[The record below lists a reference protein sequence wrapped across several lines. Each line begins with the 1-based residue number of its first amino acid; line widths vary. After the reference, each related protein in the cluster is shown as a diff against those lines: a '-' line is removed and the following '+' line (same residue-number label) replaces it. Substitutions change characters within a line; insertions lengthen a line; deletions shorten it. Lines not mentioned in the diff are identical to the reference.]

1 MLLKKLLELISYLLF
16 YDNFFMTKDAITT
29 HNCLFINLRLRYNYS
44 YDPWFDKI
52 FINHFTFQYQCRIMT
67 IMIVPLLFWLIGQ
80 KRWRELP
87 DYRILQEEIKCSGR
101 DLNPG
106 SSPWEGE
113 MLNRTT
119 PPELRHNEFDLHI
132 KLMSSYVYSVRH
144 IYTRRREVLKFFK
157 LFVNSYLQY
166 LSITVP
172 INFYSI
178 ASSYT

>member
-1 MLLKKLLELISYLLF
+1 
-16 YDNFFMTKDAITT
+16 
-29 HNCLFINLRLRYNYS
+29 
-44 YDPWFDKI
+44 
-52 FINHFTFQYQCRIMT
+52 
-67 IMIVPLLFWLIGQ
+67 MIVPLLFWLTGQ

-132 KLMSSYVYSVRH
+132 KLMSSYVLCATH
-144 IYTRRREVLKFFK
+144 ISQRLEVLKFFK

-166 LSITVP
+166 LSITVS

-178 ASSYT
+178 ASYTWLPYWLYKQQFSISSGNNRMQSNESWYVAWLLRIRYCYF